1 MLDFCFCPNATCPA
15 RRVQQF
21 VYFVSKQA
29 VNIAGM
35 SAATI
40 EKFVDKGWIK
50 EFADIYKLDRHK
62 EQIVSLEGFG
72 EKSYRSCWKP
82 LKKAVLCRLD
92 RFLVALGIP
101 NIGRRSAKVLAEA
114 CFRSW
119 DNFIAKVDSE
129 YDFTQLRDFGEV
141 VNRNLYEY
149 FGHEENRTMLSHLL
163 EMLRLKR

>member
-1 MLDFCFCPNATCPA
+1 M
-15 RRVQQF
+15 
-21 VYFVSKQA
+21 YFVSKQA
-29 VNIAGM
+29 MDIAGM

-72 EKSYRSCWKP
+72 EKSYQKLWNAIEKSSVVP
-82 LKKAVLCRLD
+82 LD

-114 CFRSW
+114 CLWSW
-119 DNFIAKVDSE
+119 DNFITKVDSE

-149 FGHEENRTMLSHLL
+149 FGHERKSYHAFSFIGNDYV
-163 EMLRLKR
+163 